1 MPKKEEPIEDV
12 MPEDAPEDEE
22 DMLDTIEEDEEGA
35 EEDMEG
41 FVPEYGFDISAALVT
56 EEGDTLCSALIDIN
70 DTIGEVARQMSIT
83 NKLLLKIASKMK

>member
-22 DMLDTIEEDEEGA
+22 DMLDTIE

-56 EEGDTLCSALIDIN
+56 EEGDTLCSALVDIN